1 MSSENSKKMITDVFV
16 DGARKGW
23 TVATTSTVPNIL
35 MAYVI
40 IEFLKITGLLDLL
53 GFAFGPVMGLVGLP
67 GEAAAVLFSAIM
79 SMGGGVGVVISLFDN
94 GILTGQHIAILA
106 PAIYLMGSLVQYMGR
121 ILGVVGVR
129 GSRIPLMF
137 GIAVLNA
144 FIAMFIMNIL
154 V

>member
-53 GFAFGPVMGLVGLP
+53 GIAFGPVMGLVGLP

-144 FIAMFIMNIL
+144 VIAMFIMNIL